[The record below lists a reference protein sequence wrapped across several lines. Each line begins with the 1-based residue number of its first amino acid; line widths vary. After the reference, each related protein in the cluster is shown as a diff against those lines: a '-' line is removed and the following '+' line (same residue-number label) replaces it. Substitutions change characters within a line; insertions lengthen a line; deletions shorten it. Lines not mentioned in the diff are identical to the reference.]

1 MKHAPLLAAAS
12 LLAAL
17 SALPARAQF
26 ESSALAKI
34 QVNVANPGGKSLA
47 MGGAFAALADD
58 ATAAFANPAGLVQLN
73 SWQAGA
79 SVKGF
84 RFSPNFDTRIF
95 AAEAQGT
102 GEAFVPV
109 ASIPF
114 QPTTTVTDV
123 DFASIVAPIVPE
135 KLVLSLYR
143 AVDLRYRYELDQ
155 PRRQFQVNLE
165 PGDGAPFAIDEQG
178 RVDIR
183 NEVVGLAAAT
193 RLMAGQVPVDLGAGL
208 TFSRLR
214 YVFDGPGGAYHSR
227 LANFSPDFTDVPV
240 TAAADSSWRPGF
252 SVGARSTLDE
262 VSRLSVGAVYRRNG
276 SHDVS
281 YSIGAPFDLACGK
294 PNDVG
299 FQGCGTMK
307 SPDDLAFGVSGG
319 IGDLTGS
326 VELQRIYYSQLND
339 GFVHLYRYFESN
351 ESGTSYAVPVGS
363 SKDATVIRV
372 GLEYGLGLG
381 GGNLLFLRAGYFHET
396 AHGTTL
402 ALKKDDLEPIGVPDD
417 GTDKTFTTLPVD
429 QVLKGVYDGGTG
441 QDHVTFGLG
450 ASLLRSLSVDLACD
464 WSEEAS
470 SCSAS
475 LFVRF

>member
-1 MKHAPLLAAAS
+1 MREASRLAAA
-12 LLAAL
+12 AAL
-17 SALPARAQF
+17 ATALALPARAQF

-47 MGGAFAALADD
+47 MGGAFVALADD
-58 ATAAFANPAGLVQLN
+58 ATAAFANPAGLVQLTA
-73 SWQAGA
+73 WQAGA

-95 AAEAQGT
+95 AARPQGS
-102 GEAFVPV
+102 GEAFVQV
-109 ASIPF
+109 DSIPF
-114 QPTTTVTDV
+114 QPTTSVTDL
-123 DFASIVAPIVPE
+123 DFASVVAPIVPE

-155 PRRQFQVNLE
+155 PRRQFEVNLE
-165 PGDGAPFAIDEQG
+165 PGDGAPFAIEEQG
-178 RVDIR
+178 SVDIR

-193 RLMAGQVPVDLGAGL
+193 RLKVGEVPVDLGAGL

-214 YVFDGPGGAYHSR
+214 YVFGGPGGAYLSR
-227 LANFSPDFTDVPV
+227 IANFSPDFTNVPV
-240 TAAADSSWRPGF
+240 TAAADSSWEPGF

-281 YSIGAPFDLACGK
+281 YSIGAPFDLSCGK
-294 PNDVG
+294 ANDVG
-299 FQGCGTMK
+299 FLGCGTMK
-307 SPDDLAFGVSGG
+307 SPDDFAFGVSGG
-319 IGDLTGS
+319 VGELTGS
-326 VELQRIYYSQLND
+326 VELQKIFYSQLND

-351 ESGTSYAVPVGS
+351 ENGTSYAVPVGS
-363 SKDATVIRV
+363 SEDATVVRV
-372 GLEYGLGLG
+372 GLEYGLAVG
-381 GGNLLFLRAGYFHET
+381 GGRRFLRAGDYHES

-402 ALKKDDLEPIGVPDD
+402 ALKKDDVAPLGVPDD
-417 GTDKTFTTLPVD
+417 GTDKVFTTLPVD
-429 QVLKGVYDGGTG
+429 QVLKGVFDGGSA
-441 QDHVTFGLG
+441 QDHVSAGVG
-450 ASLLRSLSVDLACD
+450 ASLSRSVSLDLAYD

-470 SCSAS
+470 SLSAS